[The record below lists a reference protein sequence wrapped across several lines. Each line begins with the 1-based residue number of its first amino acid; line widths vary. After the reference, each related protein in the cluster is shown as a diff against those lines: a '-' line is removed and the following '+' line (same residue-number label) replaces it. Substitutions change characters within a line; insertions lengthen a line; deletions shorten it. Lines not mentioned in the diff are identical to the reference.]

1 MQGLVVLG
9 PQVTF
14 PLRAGQRE
22 KELHIPAGSEK
33 KVGLGKS
40 GLADWYLFAPE
51 YPSAQPQ

>member
-40 GLADWYLFAPE
+40 SIAAWCLFALG